1 MIVAEAQSAEFGHYV
16 QMVVPSPTP
25 RRISPP
31 SWLDLRLILGV
42 VLVIGS
48 VAAGAYLI
56 SAADHTDRVL
66 AVTRDLSA
74 GTILHADD
82 VTTVSVRLSRDSTG
96 HYLTAG
102 TPIDGKR
109 LARPIARGELLPAA
123 ALQAIPALTTVT
135 VPLATGQAPRLSTGQ
150 RIELWISTKRCPSAV
165 LLYDVTV
172 QAVQSI
178 DPNALASDA
187 DQSVTL
193 SLPPEQANRVV
204 TALAIEDVTV
214 RAGVLS
220 GPDITGSLPDLST
233 CAAAPTSS

>member
-1 MIVAEAQSAEFGHYV
+1 MIVAEARGAGFGHYV
-16 QMVVPSPTP
+16 PMAVPSPTP

-42 VLVIGS
+42 ALVIGS

-56 SAADHTDRVL
+56 SAAGHTDRML

-74 GTILHADD
+74 GTILHAED
-82 VTTVSVRLSRDSTG
+82 VTTVSVRLGHDSTG

-102 TPIDGKR
+102 TAIDGKR
-109 LARPIARGELLPAA
+109 LTRAIARGELLPAA
-123 ALQAIPALTTVT
+123 ALQVTPALTTVT

-150 RIELWISTKRCPSAV
+150 RIELWISTKRCPTAV
-165 LLYDVTV
+165 LLYDATV
-172 QAVQSI
+172 QAVQGI
-178 DPNALASDA
+178 DPNALAGDA

-193 SLPPEQANRVV
+193 SLVPDQASRVV

-220 GPDITGSLPDLST
+220 GPDVTGSLPDLAT
-233 CAAAPTSS
+233 CATAPTSP